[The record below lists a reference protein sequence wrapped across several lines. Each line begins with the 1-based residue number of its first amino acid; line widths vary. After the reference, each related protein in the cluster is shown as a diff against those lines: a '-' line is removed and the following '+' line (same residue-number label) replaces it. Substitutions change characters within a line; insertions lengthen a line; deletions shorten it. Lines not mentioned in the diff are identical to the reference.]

1 MILYDAAQSHPVIV
15 VFFLFFGADT
25 DTGIDR
31 EAATAMLVNQQ
42 TYLLQF
48 WFFLLVLEASPAACA
63 DETAPDCNDSDG
75 SKMKTIFFLFFLH
88 LRCFSRATERS
99 DFMFFTKLKAIQL
112 RVGLCIWA
120 GLDENNFYWTVKTDK

>member
-1 MILYDAAQSHPVIV
+1 MILYDAAQSHPVIA

-48 WFFLLVLEASPAACA
+48 CFFLLVLEASPAACA

-75 SKMKTIFFLFFLH
+75 SKMKTIFFFCSSFTSAAFQGQLKGVTPCFL
-88 LRCFSRATERS
+88 L
-99 DFMFFTKLKAIQL
+99 
-112 RVGLCIWA
+112 
-120 GLDENNFYWTVKTDK
+120 N